1 MGRAGHMTRWTA
13 VISVIVILCAWCE
26 ASQPPTSQPTTK
38 PASQLTSKPAS
49 QPASADLATAL
60 RNAVGLGPAELATLG
75 VSRSQ
80 LRSINAAV
88 LSFVVGHRA
97 AVAARLKD
105 YDAAVLELTSAM
117 SRAPKAFDPAPGT
130 EPPYTD
136 EALRSLKYD
145 ACRSKQGAVWNARIA
160 IISGC
165 EPMMIAIGDCLNDA
179 QQRALERGI
188 ANCDLDVSIRFLDLT
203 SDQRN
208 EFRVAQHVRDCVHF
222 ERASRGNAKRRREAS
237 ATFTTRV
244 DSILNKKQKRQRDA
258 FIAARAANE
267 AIESAAS
274 TAGE

>member
-1 MGRAGHMTRWTA
+1 MGRAGYKTQWTVA
-13 VISVIVILCAWCE
+13 ISVVVSHCAWCG
-26 ASQPPTSQPTTK
+26 ASQSPPSKPTTKPTSQPT
-38 PASQLTSKPAS
+38 S
-49 QPASADLATAL
+49 QPASADLAIAL

-80 LRSINAAV
+80 LNSINASV
-88 LSFVVGHRA
+88 SSFVAGQRE

-105 YDAAVLELTSAM
+105 YDAAVLELRSAM
-117 SRAPKAFDPAPGT
+117 IRAPKAFDPAPGT

-145 ACRSKQGAVWNARIA
+145 ACRSKQGVVWNARIA
-160 IISGC
+160 IISAC

-188 ANCDLDVSIRFLDLT
+188 SNSDLDVNIRFLDLT
-203 SDQRN
+203 GDQRN
-208 EFRVAQHVRDCVHF
+208 ELRAAQLVRDCAHL
-222 ERASRGNAKRRREAS
+222 EQAGRANATRRREAN
-237 ATFTTRV
+237 ATFSTRV
-244 DSILNKKQKRQRDA
+244 DSILNKNQKRHRDS